1 MSEEIIAR
9 DTVIKFCNFSGE
21 NSDQNGKYGLVRR
34 RLDDGRYRIMQT
46 SGRDLAVKL
55 ENFDVQKIDL
65 NTPVENGVVL
75 VFPPS
80 TGKTGTKPIAIALPD
95 FPHEVSSNG
104 MTPFEWNID
113 IVDMLLPPELMTPR
127 IIDEKYWLTKKE
139 MKQLKAHLDHMDTY
153 EDPYARKVIEAGLSA
168 ENLDFIKD
176 NPEEWKWTHRFV
188 RCRYNNAVRQKWCMK
203 NFGWELPKRLQICEN
218 PDYYAAQIPQ
228 AVYWHDEAQK
238 TGIENSFMRFV
249 RQPGDDHRG
258 AVVFDLSYKKLRPK
272 DCTKFAGNDIDK
284 LNEFEGVK
292 TLGDFQDYIV
302 RTSVNAG
309 AHPSNPWMDNL
320 LESMMPADFD
330 MNNMNEI
337 MKKMSIIQDEN
348 PEEWKR
354 IKKECEKDKENKKQN
369 ASASE
374 KKRLLKE
381 KINQK
386 KSERL
391 GK

>member
-9 DTVIKFCNFSGE
+9 DTVIKFCNFTGE
-21 NSDQNGKYGLVRR
+21 NSDQNGKYGLVRK

-55 ENFDVQKIDL
+55 ENFAVHKIDL
-65 NTPVENGVVL
+65 DTPVENGVVL

-80 TGKTGTKPIAIALPD
+80 TGKTGTKPIAIPLPD

-104 MTPFEWNID
+104 MTPFEWSID
-113 IVDMLLPPELMTPR
+113 IVDMLLPEELITPR
-127 IIDEKYWLTKKE
+127 IIDGISVLTKKE
-139 MKQLKAHLDHMDTY
+139 LKQLKEQLGFMDSYENPYFRQIIGAASDEKLD
-153 EDPYARKVIEAGLSA
+153 L
-168 ENLDFIKD
+168 IKD
-176 NPEEWKWTHRFV
+176 HPEEWKWTHRFV
-188 RCRYNNAVRQKWCMK
+188 RCRYNNAVRQKWCVK
-203 NFGWELPKRLQICEN
+203 NLGWELPNRMQVCED

-228 AVYWHDEAQK
+228 AVYWHDQAQK

-272 DCTKFAGNDIDK
+272 DCTKFARDDTK
-284 LNEFEGVK
+284 KHNEFEGVK

-302 RTSVNAG
+302 RTSVNGG

-320 LESMMPADFD
+320 MESMMPADFD

-337 MKKMSIIQDEN
+337 MKKMSMMQDEN

-354 IKKECEKDKENKKQN
+354 IKKEAEQDKENKRQN
-369 ASASE
+369 ATASE

-386 KSERL
+386 RSERSR
-391 GK
+391 K